1 VDLINIL
8 GVRMT
13 YLAFSVLIGEA
24 LVGFTIGVAVVMAHM
39 HKGRNHHWMI
49 MAAFLGDLLVV
60 KPLMIY
66 RVSQGFFGSFPY
78 PNTPGLAHIS
88 LAILTAALGITNIWL
103 GFRYRIR
110 SGKSKN
116 IYLNAKGRKHRIV
129 GAVFVALWAAT
140 MIYGIWIF
148 YSTYIGPP

>member
-1 VDLINIL
+1 VDLITVF
-8 GVRMT
+8 GVKMT
-13 YLAFSVLIGEA
+13 YLALSVLIGEA
-24 LVGFTIGVAVVMAHM
+24 LVGIAIAAAIVMAHI
-39 HKGRNHHWMI
+39 HKGRNHHWI
-49 MAAFLGDLLVV
+49 ILAAFLGDVLVV

-78 PNTPGLAHIS
+78 PHTSGLPHIA
-88 LAILTAALGITNIWL
+88 LAILTAALGIVNIWL
-103 GFRYRIR
+103 GFRYRVK

-116 IYLNAKGRKHRIV
+116 FYLNAKGARHRVV

-148 YSTYIGPP
+148 YATYIGPP